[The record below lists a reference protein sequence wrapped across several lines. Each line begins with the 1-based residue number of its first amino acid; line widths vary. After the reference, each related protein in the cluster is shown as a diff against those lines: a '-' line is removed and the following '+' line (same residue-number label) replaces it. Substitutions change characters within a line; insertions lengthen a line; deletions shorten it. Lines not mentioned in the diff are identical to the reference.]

1 MICRYTERG
10 NRAPTENKYGGT
22 FRVNLW
28 VGNLFTEAGASVEA
42 LLDTGATYSMIPG
55 SLLEELGIKPVET
68 RVSRIA
74 DGSRVELQTS
84 WARFFAEGRNAVAS
98 VSFGPEGIYVLG
110 ATALKDMGLA
120 VDPVD
125 HWLVTRESLLM

>member
-1 MICRYTERG
+1 M
-10 NRAPTENKYGGT
+10 GT

-42 LLDTGATYSMIPG
+42 LLDTGAAYSMIPG

-84 WARFFAEGRNAVAS
+84 WARFFVEGRNVVAR

-110 ATALKDMGLA
+110 ATALEDMGLA

-125 HWLVTRESLLM
+125 QRLVTREALLM